1 MQVVPMDPERR
12 ERLRYFGVAGI
23 VGVLLLLNLT
33 GVFTNIFGID
43 TAAILTVLGGYRIFR
58 NSIAAL
64 LEGNI
69 SADLAICVAVVAA
82 LAIGQYLA
90 AAEAMFV
97 MLIGE
102 GLEAY
107 AAGRTSAAIH
117 RFVERMPRRAR
128 LLRGGQEIE
137 VDAGSLTPGDEIVV
151 RAGERIPSDGVI
163 SLGISSEITP

>member
-1 MQVVPMDPERR
+1 MDAERQ
-12 ERLRYFGVAGI
+12 ERLRYFGFAGV
-23 VGVLLLLNLT
+23 VGVLLLLNLA
-33 GVFTNIFGID
+33 GVFTTIFGID
-43 TAAILTVLGGYRIFR
+43 TAAILTVLAGYRIFR
-58 NSIAAL
+58 NAIAAL

-69 SADLAICVAVVAA
+69 SADLAICVAVIAA

-117 RFVERMPRRAR
+117 RFVEQMPRRAR
-128 LLRGGQEIE
+128 LLRDGEEEE
-137 VDAGSLTPGDEIVV
+137 VDAGSLIHGDVILV
-151 RAGERIPSDGVI
+151 RAAERIPADGLVVA
-163 SLGISSEITP
+163 G

>member
-1 MQVVPMDPERR
+1 MQVVPMGPERR
-12 ERLRYFGVAGI
+12 ERLRYFGFAGI
-23 VGVLLLLNLT
+23 VGVLLLLNLLGIFST
-33 GVFTNIFGID
+33 VFGID

-69 SADLAICVAVVAA
+69 SADLAICVAVIAA

-97 MLIGE
+97 MLLGE
-102 GLEAY
+102 GLEGY

-117 RFVERMPRRAR
+117 RFIEQLPRRAR
-128 LLRGGQEIE
+128 LLRDGSE
-137 VDAGSLTPGDEIVV
+137 VELDASTTTECD
-151 RAGERIPSDGVI
+151 ANVI
-163 SLGISSEITP
+163 SR